1 MKTHAQTLCHRL
13 AVLKRYAFPV
23 IAAVALTLLLSASVR
38 AGTVTFNDLTDNV
51 TATVAGFGSPSR
63 ATFNCPSTG
72 ESITVGT
79 RTFSGEGCI
88 GTITAPSG
96 SSSFTLTGP
105 CDPFL
110 TGGVTFIWA
119 SPGGPGTTRE
129 ISDVVQLQQAAGV
142 FTVTFVSDPDTGSGE
157 GFGVTCAQ
165 VVALGLG
172 LDCGPQENGS
182 SQPAADITWTGTTT
196 VDHIKFISDP
206 VPEPASLALVGG
218 GLLAIAA
225 FRRRRLA

>member
-1 MKTHAQTLCHRL
+1 MKTHAQTLCQRL

-72 ESITVGT
+72 ESIAVGT

-110 TGGVTFIWA
+110 TGCVTFIWA
-119 SPGGPGTTRE
+119 SPGGPGTTR
-129 ISDVVQLQQAAGV
+129 D
-142 FTVTFVSDPDTGSGE
+142 
-157 GFGVTCAQ
+157 
-165 VVALGLG
+165 
-172 LDCGPQENGS
+172 S

-206 VPEPASLALVGG
+206 VPEPASLVLVGG